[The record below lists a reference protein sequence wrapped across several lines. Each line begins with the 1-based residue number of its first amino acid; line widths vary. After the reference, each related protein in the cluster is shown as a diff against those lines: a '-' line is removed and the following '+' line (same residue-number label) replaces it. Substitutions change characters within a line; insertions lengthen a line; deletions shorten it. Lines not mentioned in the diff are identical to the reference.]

1 MTDSNS
7 VATNA
12 SATNPG
18 ARTQG
23 VPVGLRSRIV
33 EPSPPAPVPQPRP
46 KPGNRASER
55 EEVVVDKSKLTAAP
69 AAPPA
74 APTATATAEAT
85 AQATASQE
93 GTSDRDVVR
102 ASGSMAVATL
112 ISRITGFFRNALIG
126 ASLGGAVGS
135 AFTVANTLPNLIT
148 EIVLGAVLTSLV
160 VPVLVRAEKEDP
172 DRGAAFVR
180 RLFTLAFTL
189 LGVITVAAVVGA
201 PWLTKTMLRDDGEVN
216 ISMATSFA
224 YLLLP
229 QIIFYGLFSL
239 FMAVLNTKGV
249 FKPGA
254 WAPVANNIVC
264 IAVLLLYMLVP
275 GRLNPAA
282 SVTILDPHVLLL
294 GAGTTLGVVVQLLIM
309 IPPLKRAGIDLR
321 PLWGIDARLKQFGGM
336 ALAIVVYVAISQL
349 GYVITTNIAS
359 AADESAP
366 LIYQQHWLLLQ
377 MPYGIIGVTLLT
389 AIMPRLSRNA
399 ADGDDKAV
407 VRDLTMATKL
417 TFIALIPIVIFMTA
431 YGPQLA
437 TALFEY
443 GAFNPEDAYTL
454 GLTVSFAAFTLI
466 PYALVLLHLRVF
478 YAREEAWIP
487 TFIIAGITI
496 TKVVLSAAAPLVAS
510 STKNVVIL
518 LGAANGFG
526 FVAGAVIG
534 VFLLKRKL
542 GNLGMRQVLR
552 TSMWAAAAAI
562 VGVAASTLT
571 HWLLGLVFP
580 VDELGSIATIVL
592 LGVLGVIFLIVTGI
606 VLSFSRLPEV
616 QNLAAI
622 FQRIPFVRRFI
633 RTDPEEQ
640 LAVGEVSQEEKAVEF
655 SGLDSFVASPVPPP
669 MSAGVVRGPRL
680 VPGAPVSDGRF
691 RLLREHGTAQGAQF
705 WQAQDL
711 RTKQLVAL
719 TFVDTAGASPLAPL
733 TPAQASAK
741 AAEVTRR
748 TQVLSS
754 LKHPGI
760 ATGIQVRGYRSGCMV
775 VADWVEGSSLRS
787 VAEAGGVDP
796 QAAALALSPIA
807 AATGAAHAEHVP
819 LGLDNWSRI
828 RISTD
833 GHAVL
838 AFPAVLPDNS
848 RAEDMEALASALNL
862 LIDDTAPADVTAAKK
877 LAEQAADDDS
887 GESEITPEDIAEA
900 LRRAGE
906 GEEPVLDV
914 EVEQAP
920 TVEAQTGF
928 GDRSMTRRG
937 TGLLIVGAV
946 GVVTLAAA
954 AVTYIVGVLGGD
966 DPDAPVTSD
975 SLQGAA
981 TTTTQPQRMSL
992 VFPAT
997 DARVWGAPGTDI
1009 SMDNP
1014 EDAPLAIDDDPAT
1027 SWATAEYPNGLGT
1040 KPGVGLRVAIA
1051 EDVYLQHLVL
1061 DTTDSKGAHYSIYAL
1076 PPEVTPDTPLE
1087 ELPRIAD
1094 GTIRGGKT
1102 NIEPKT
1108 EGVPRSGAVLIWLT
1122 TMPVESGRVDINE
1135 VSVIGSYNPPPLPKS
1150 IEVEEPAEA
1159 ETATP

>member
-1 MTDSNS
+1 M
-7 VATNA
+7 
-12 SATNPG
+12 
-18 ARTQG
+18 
-23 VPVGLRSRIV
+23 
-33 EPSPPAPVPQPRP
+33 
-46 KPGNRASER
+46 
-55 EEVVVDKSKLTAAP
+55 VVDKSKLTAAP
-69 AAPPA
+69 MSPPA
-74 APTATATAEAT
+74 PAEE
-85 AQATASQE
+85 QATQETASD
-93 GTSDRDVVR
+93 SDVVR

-201 PWLTKTMLRDDGEVN
+201 PWLTRMMLRDDGEVN

-264 IAVLLLYMLVP
+264 IAVLLLYMLIP

-309 IPPLKRAGIDLR
+309 LPPLKRAGIDLR

-437 TALFEY
+437 SALFEY

-496 TKVVLSAAAPLVAS
+496 TKIVLSAAAPLVAS

-542 GNLGMRQVLR
+542 GNLGMHAVLQ
-552 TSMWAAAAAI
+552 TSMWAAAASI
-562 VGVAASTLT
+562 VGVAASALT
-571 HWLLGLVFP
+571 HWILGLFLP

-592 LGVLGVIFLIVTGI
+592 LGVLGVVFLIVTGI
-606 VLSFSRLPEV
+606 VLSFSSLPEV
-616 QNLAAI
+616 GNLGAL

-633 RTDPEEQ
+633 RTDPEER
-640 LAVGEVSQEEKAVEF
+640 LPVGEVSEEEQAVEF

-680 VPGAPVSDGRF
+680 VPGAPVSDGRY
-691 RLLREHGTAQGAQF
+691 RLLRQHGTAAGAQF

-807 AATGAAHAEHVP
+807 SATGAAHGAHVP

-838 AFPAVLPDNS
+838 AFPAVLPDSS

-862 LIDDTAPADVTAAKK
+862 LIDDTTAPADVISAKK
-877 LAEQAADDDS
+877 LAEQA
-887 GESEITPEDIAEA
+887 SENAEVSAEISPEDIAEA

-937 TGLLIVGAV
+937 TSLLLVGAV
-946 GVVTLAAA
+946 AVVSLAAA
-954 AVTYIVGVLGGD
+954 AVTYIAGVLGQD

-975 SLQGAA
+975 SIQGAV
-981 TTTTQPQRMSL
+981 TTTVTQPQRMSL

-997 DARVWGAPGTDI
+997 GARVWGAPGTDI
-1009 SMDNP
+1009 LADNP
-1014 EDAPLAIDDDPAT
+1014 EDARLAIDEDLET
-1027 SWATAEYPNGLGT
+1027 SWSTGAYPNGLGT
-1040 KPGVGLRVAIA
+1040 KPGVGLRVDIA
-1051 EDVYLQHLVL
+1051 DEVYLQHLVL
-1061 DTTDSKGAHYSIYAL
+1061 DTTDSRGAHYSIYAL
-1076 PPEVTPDTPLE
+1076 PPEVGPETALE
-1087 ELPRIAD
+1087 DLPRIAD

-1102 NIEPKT
+1102 NIELST
-1108 EGVPRSGAVLIWLT
+1108 EGVPRSSAVLIWIT
-1122 TMPVESGRVDINE
+1122 TVPEESGRVEINE
-1135 VSVIGSYNPPPLPKS
+1135 VSVIGSHNPPPAATSKAEATPEPT
-1150 IEVEEPAEA
+1150 EVEEPVI
-1159 ETATP
+1159 P